1 MVKRIG
7 SAICGVTALLFG
19 AWGAAAQP
27 GTPQPPVPRETPAQ
41 PPGRA
46 FSTSY
51 QPVPQDATFQIRA
64 LNNSPANVRIARA
77 VGEALPRRTGAGA
90 ALLVTVETEANPVAV
105 RQRDTR
111 WYQPD
116 GHYFQLRIPL
126 GGAAID
132 EARGGRARSED
143 GPRSMQ
149 FVLHVTVENPNTGAR
164 VWDGRAYYTTQA
176 DDEDPAFAG
185 MARILA
191 EMMGRTVRTRSFRL
205 Q

>member
-1 MVKRIG
+1 MVLRTG
-7 SAICGVTALLFG
+7 FAVFG
-19 AWGAAAQP
+19 ATIMLFAGWEAIAQP

-51 QPVPQDATFQIRA
+51 QPVPQNAAFRIRA

-77 VGEALPRRTGAGA
+77 VGAALPQRGAGA

-105 RQRDTR
+105 RQRDSR
-111 WYQPD
+111 WYEPD

-126 GGAAID
+126 GGPSI
-132 EARGGRARSED
+132 EESRGGRARSED

-149 FVLHVTVENPNTGAR
+149 FVLHVTIDDPVTGAR
-164 VWDGRAYYTTQA
+164 LWDGRAYYTTQA

-191 EMMGRTVRTRSFRL
+191 EMMGRTVRSRSFRL

>member
-1 MVKRIG
+1 MIVRTG
-7 SAICGVTALLFG
+7 FAICGMAVLLLG
-19 AWGAAAQP
+19 GWEAAAQP
-27 GTPQPPVPRETPAQ
+27 GTPQPPVPRDTPAQ

-51 QPVPQDATFQIRA
+51 QPVPQNAAFRIRA
-64 LNNSPANVRIARA
+64 LNNSPANVRIART
-77 VGEALPRRTGAGA
+77 VGESLPQRGGGAP
-90 ALLVTVETEANPVAV
+90 LLVTVETEANPVAV
-105 RQRDTR
+105 RQRDSR
-111 WYQPD
+111 WYEPD

-126 GGAAID
+126 GGSSVD
-132 EARGGRARSED
+132 ESRGGRARSED

-149 FVLHVTVENPNTGAR
+149 FVLHVTIDDPTTGAR
-164 VWDGRAYYTTQA
+164 MWDGRAYYTTQA

-191 EMMGRTVRTRSFRL
+191 EMMGRTVRSRSFRL